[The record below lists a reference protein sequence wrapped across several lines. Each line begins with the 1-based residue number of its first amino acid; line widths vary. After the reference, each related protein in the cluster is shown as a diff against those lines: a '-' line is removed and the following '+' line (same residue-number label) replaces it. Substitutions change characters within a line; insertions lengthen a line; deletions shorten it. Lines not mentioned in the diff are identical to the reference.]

1 MIIIPLIVLLIIIF
15 AVVIIIF
22 QRIMKQN
29 VVLATRH
36 IDELSQDYTKKEK
49 EIDSQLEETK
59 QKCKEMIDQA
69 RQEAQNIEGQV
80 IKEAQTE
87 RDRILAQARTQSE
100 EIIQQADKSR
110 QLLLSEINGRINKEA
125 TDKACELIQDTI
137 PDRFKQEV
145 HLHWVEELI
154 SSDLNELERLRIPK
168 DTQEIRIVSAFG
180 LSEGQRKVLCK
191 KLKDV
196 LGYDVMPKEE
206 VNPKL
211 VAGIII
217 HIGSL
222 VLDGSLKNKIQ
233 ERTKNIH

>member
-1 MIIIPLIVLLIIIF
+1 MIIIPLIALLVIVF
-15 AVVIIIF
+15 TVVIIIF

-36 IDELSQDYTKKEK
+36 IDELSQDYTKKDK
-49 EIDSQLEETK
+49 EIDSRLEETK

-69 RQEAQNIEGQV
+69 RQEAQNIKEQV

-87 RDRILAQARTQSE
+87 RDKILAQARTHSE
-100 EIIQQADKSR
+100 EMIEQADKSR
-110 QLLLSEINGRINKEA
+110 QLLLSEISERINKEA
-125 TDKACELIQDTI
+125 TDKACELIQNAL
-137 PDRFKQEV
+137 PDRFKQEA

-154 SSDLNELERLRIPK
+154 SSDFNELERLRIPK
-168 DTQEIRIVSAFG
+168 DIREMKIVSAFA
-180 LSEGQRKVLCK
+180 LSEGQRKILSK

-196 LGYDVMPKEE
+196 LGHDIVPKEE
-206 VNPKL
+206 VDPKL

-233 ERTKNIH
+233 ERAKNIH